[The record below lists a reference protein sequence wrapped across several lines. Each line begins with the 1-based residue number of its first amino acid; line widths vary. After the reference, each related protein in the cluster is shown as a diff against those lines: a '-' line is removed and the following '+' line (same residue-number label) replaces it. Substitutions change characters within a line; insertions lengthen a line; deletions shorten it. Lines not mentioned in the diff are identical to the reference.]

1 MEAGSAATGSMYT
14 NSGWRTPCV
23 IASREWTCSR
33 SHMVGGVCVC
43 VCVCARVAAACSLP
57 SFAVCS
63 SSSSPCVLE
72 RCTHSSARGCA
83 HARGT
88 GSSSYGSRSSIRKY
102 VPCSS
107 RTSTHPTPS
116 TSAVSAVPAA
126 ASATSHS
133 LEMAAPTG
141 TLRSC
146 SRPRT
151 PSRWS
156 EPSRLPSTAPP
167 PPPGKPCQKAQLLM
181 PPAVREYIA
190 AAWIAISSWPS
201 SAASLLAS
209 HGSSKP
215 PGSTSSSPDGVPM
228 GEGGRRISRCIGST
242 KALPSCDAIKSPA
255 SSWRCMAAT
264 PLSGP
269 LNHRIC
275 RTSGGVPSVPSSAA
289 ASSRSVLEE
298 VASAMKW
305 SPAATCKIDAAR
317 TSTTE
322 SISAS
327 GAARNRSKSRRFGG
341 GGGGFRGGGIAA
353 EPGSVAFRPRPNARA
368 ARVFEE
374 GSDGTAPRLNRL
386 REYKT
391 S

>member
-1 MEAGSAATGSMYT
+1 MRARARA
-14 NSGWRTPCV
+14 
-23 IASREWTCSR
+23 
-33 SHMVGGVCVC
+33 
-43 VCVCARVAAACSLP
+43 CARVRARGGGRATCSLP
-57 SFAVCS
+57 SRAVCS
-63 SSSSPCVLE
+63 SSSSPWVLE

-83 HARGT
+83 DARGT
-88 GSSSYGSRSSIRKY
+88 GSSSYGSRSSIRRY

-116 TSAVSAVPAA
+116 PSAVSSVPAA

-133 LEMAAPTG
+133 WEMAAPTG

-151 PSRWS
+151 PRRWS

-167 PPPGKPCQKAQLLM
+167 PPPGKPCQNAQLLM
-181 PPAVREYIA
+181 PPAVREYMA

-201 SAASLLAS
+201 SASQAPLLAL
-209 HGSSKP
+209 HWISKP
-215 PGSTSSSPDGVPM
+215 PGSTSSSPEGVPM
-228 GEGGRRISRCIGST
+228 GEGGRRISRCIGRT
-242 KALPSCDAIKSPA
+242 KALPSCDATNSPA

-269 LNHRIC
+269 LNHLIC
-275 RTSGGVPSVPSSAA
+275 RTSGGLSSVPSVPSSAA

-298 VASAMKW
+298 VASAMKR
-305 SPAATCKIDAAR
+305 SPAATCKMDAAR

-327 GAARNRSKSRRFGG
+327 GAARNRLKSLRFGG

-353 EPGSVAFRPRPNARA
+353 EPGGRTRA
-368 ARVFEE
+368 ARTARLPLRRVFV
-374 GSDGTAPRLNRL
+374 G
-386 REYKT
+386 REARDSSGNT
-391 S
+391 